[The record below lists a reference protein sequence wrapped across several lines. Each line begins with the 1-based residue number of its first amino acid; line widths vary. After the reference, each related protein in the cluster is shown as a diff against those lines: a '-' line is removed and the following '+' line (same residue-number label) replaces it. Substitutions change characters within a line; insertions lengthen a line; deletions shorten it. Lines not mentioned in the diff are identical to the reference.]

1 MTLRDVL
8 VFLMATSVAWD
19 SAFAGPSALGGVL
32 QASRARLNTGPVS
45 AGATIYDGDRFS
57 TEKGG
62 VLLLRGEAVMLELAE
77 ESNAVMRR
85 KANGAEGME
94 TELTRG
100 TLVLNTARASALE
113 VIVREAHVQPASDA
127 RTVAQLSV
135 TGPKELSI
143 YARRGTLRLSYKW
156 QTEMIAEG
164 AAYRVILD
172 PPDDNP
178 NKTKPAGQPTKAF
191 ALIVISAALVPL
203 IIVLHEVFESADRP

>member
-62 VLLLRGEAVMLELAE
+62 VLLLRGEAVMLELAA
-77 ESNAVMRR
+77 ESNAVTRSR
-85 KANGAEGME
+85 TNGAQGME
-94 TELTRG
+94 TELTAG
-100 TLVLNTARASALE
+100 TLVFSTARATALE
-113 VIVREAHVQPASDA
+113 VIAGGARVQPASDA

-135 TGPKELSI
+135 TSPKELRI
-143 YARRGTLRLSYKW
+143 YARRGALRLSYKW
-156 QTEMIAEG
+156 QSETIAEG

-172 PPDDNP
+172 PSDNNP
-178 NKTKPAGQPTKAF
+178 NKAKPAGRRNKAF
-191 ALIVISAALVPL
+191 ELIVIGAALVPL